1 MTPQQ
6 QLLPNGSIVILKK
19 GEKKLVI
26 YGRKQI
32 LALEQPQLFD
42 YLACPYPEG
51 YVSPEFAY
59 VFNHEDIQEIIFT
72 GYQDEEEEQFQ
83 AVLAETKAT

>member
-1 MTPQQ
+1 MGNPQT
-6 QLLPNGSIVILKK
+6 LLPNGSIVILKE

-32 LALEQPQLFD
+32 LAVDEPQMFD

-51 YVSPEFAY
+51 YISPEFSY
-59 VFNHEDIQEIIFT
+59 VFNHEDIQTVVFT
-72 GYQDEEEEQFQ
+72 GYQDEEEDEFQ
-83 AVLAETKAT
+83 TVLANAGES

>member
-1 MTPQQ
+1 MSQR
-6 QLLPNGSIVILKK
+6 LLPNGSIVILKEGK
-19 GEKKLVI
+19 KKLVI

-32 LALEQPQLFD
+32 LALEEPQMFD

-59 VFNHEDIQEIIFT
+59 LFNHEDIQDIVFI
-72 GYQDEEEEQFQ
+72 GYQDEDEEQFQ
-83 AVLAETKAT
+83 VVMAETGTA

>member
-1 MTPQQ
+1 MTQ
-6 QLLPNGSIVILKK
+6 QLLPNGSIVILKE

-32 LALEQPQLFD
+32 LALEEPRMFD

-59 VFNHEDIQEIIFT
+59 VFNHEDIKDIIFT
-72 GYQDEEEEQFQ
+72 GYQDEEEEEFQ
-83 AVLAETKAT
+83 GVLAEVKPE

>member
-1 MTPQQ
+1 MKEQT
-6 QLLPNGSIVILKK
+6 LLPNGSIVILKE

-32 LALEQPQLFD
+32 LALDEPILYD

-51 YVSPEFAY
+51 YISPEFSY
-59 VFNHEDIQEIIFT
+59 VFNHEDIAEVIFT
-72 GYQDEEEEQFQ
+72 GYTDGEEEKFQ
-83 AVLAETKAT
+83 EVLAEA

>member
-1 MTPQQ
+1 MSQR
-6 QLLPNGSIVILKK
+6 LLPNGSIILLKEGK
-19 GEKKLVI
+19 KKLVI

-32 LALEQPQLFD
+32 LALEEPQMFD

-59 VFNHEDIQEIIFT
+59 LFNHEDIQDIVFI
-72 GYQDEEEEQFQ
+72 GYQDEDEEQFQ
-83 AVLAETKAT
+83 VVLAETGTS